1 MKLLDRLKVCWYVLS
16 RKEYYCI
23 VILKRYKVGTPMVA
37 VHCANVPTKTA
48 IKKLIEALKDKLK
61 YETYGKTNKGY

>member
-1 MKLLDRLKVCWYVLS
+1 
-16 RKEYYCI
+16 
-23 VILKRYKVGTPMVA
+23 MVA